1 MNYRLL
7 VFEKLQGLPGKNVQL
22 DGELLSTGSVICENI
37 TLQFGKVLVMTLL
50 SSSKNFLEMKWFVP
64 FI

>member
-1 MNYRLL
+1 MNYGLL
-7 VFEKLQGLPGKNVQL
+7 VFEKHQGLPGKNVQL

-50 SSSKNFLEMKWFVP
+50 SSSKNVLEMK
-64 FI
+64 